1 MLARLFLI
9 VFAMI
14 ETFANRGLVCTVV
27 QREGRENEPPRD
39 QTPNDSDTRR
49 EDAALKGEG
58 VMAKNKKPKFSVSG
72 SSSKAQ
78 ALEMMIGQIE
88 KQFGPGSI
96 MKIGEE
102 HNAVEKD
109 AVISTQSISLDVALG
124 VGGFPKGRIIEIY
137 GPESSGK
144 TTLTLHAIASAQKMG
159 GR

>member
-1 MLARLFLI
+1 
-9 VFAMI
+9 
-14 ETFANRGLVCTVV
+14 
-27 QREGRENEPPRD
+27 
-39 QTPNDSDTRR
+39 
-49 EDAALKGEG
+49 
-58 VMAKNKKPKFSVSG
+58 MAKNKKPKFSVAG

-102 HNAVEKD
+102 HNSVEQD

-159 GR
+159 GVVVFIDAAPAEIYTHAPPVGLPIGGVPIGRFGR